1 VRQICGILL
10 AAGLG
15 RRFGGHKLLAPLA
28 TGLTIGIQ
36 SVRHLRAVL
45 DNVVVVVRPE
55 DTALARLLA
64 AEPVTIVTCA
74 RADEGMG
81 ASLACG
87 IAATREADGWLIAL
101 ADMPCIDPST
111 IQRLVTLLQQGHD
124 LVAPMHAGRRGH
136 PVGFSARFGP
146 ELLGLGGDAGARV
159 VLERHAARMYL
170 LPVDDAGVLQ
180 DVDVPEDMVVRV
192 SP

>member
-1 VRQICGILL
+1 MRRITGILL
-10 AAGLG
+10 AAGTG
-15 RRFGGHKLLAPLA
+15 RRFGSHKLLAPLA
-28 TGLTIGIQ
+28 TGLAVGIQ
-36 SVRHLRAVL
+36 SVRRLRSVL
-45 DNVVVVVRPE
+45 DQVVVVVRPG
-55 DTALARLLA
+55 DTAMARLMA
-64 AEPVTIVTCA
+64 AEPVTILTCA

-87 IAATREADGWLIAL
+87 IAAARDVDGWLIAL
-101 ADMPCIDPST
+101 ADMPRIEPPT
-111 IQRLVTLLQQGHD
+111 IQGLVALLQQGYD
-124 LVAPMHAGRRGH
+124 LVAPTHAGRRGH
-136 PVGFSARFGP
+136 PVGFGARFGP

-159 VLERHAARMYL
+159 VLERHAARLCL